1 MTKEPKILY
10 IEDEPFMIEMVDQ
23 VLKISGYKY
32 KVTGATSG
40 DQGLAMLR
48 QQQTDLLLLDL
59 TMPDT
64 NGWDIYREMKRDEN
78 LANIPVIVISATIPD
93 RGRTIIDE
101 LPPVND
107 YITKPFN
114 VDRLIRSVREVA
126 QNSRPSPLA

>member
-32 KVTGATSG
+32 TVIGATSG
-40 DQGLAMLR
+40 DQGLSMLR

-64 NGWDIYREMKRDEN
+64 NGWDIYREMKRDKN
-78 LANIPVIVISATIPD
+78 LVNIPVIVISATIPD
-93 RGRTIIDE
+93 QGRTIIDE
-101 LPPVND
+101 LPPVSD

-114 VDRLIRSVREVA
+114 VDRLIRSVRNVS
-126 QNSRPSPLA
+126 QNNRPAAIA